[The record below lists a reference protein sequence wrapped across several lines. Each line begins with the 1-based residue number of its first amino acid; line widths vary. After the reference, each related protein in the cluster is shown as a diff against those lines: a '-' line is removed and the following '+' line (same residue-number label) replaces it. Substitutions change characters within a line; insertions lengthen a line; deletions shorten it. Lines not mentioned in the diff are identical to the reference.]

1 MLWLIDSCQS
11 KVFADQYH
19 VTLSQAQIKSS
30 PRSRVSSWNV
40 AIYISSECRLHRET
54 NDNTLNYCIYHNEQQ
69 QPFPRYKFMFHHFG
83 FVSWKFSS
91 QSTTLKFPIW
101 TDHKICP
108 SNWASTV
115 TGLIWRGPQNPTI
128 CAISKLVNVES
139 MQSRCKTLHFT
150 SNLAHISI
158 L

>member
-1 MLWLIDSCQS
+1 MINWQLSKQGIRWPVSRDLIAGSDQELTKVACKQS
-11 KVFADQYH
+11 K
-19 VTLSQAQIKSS
+19 
-30 PRSRVSSWNV
+30 
-40 AIYISSECRLHRET
+40 CRDLHLKWLHCET

-83 FVSWKFSS
+83 FVSWTFSS

>member
-1 MLWLIDSCQS
+1 MINWQLSKQGIRWPVSCDLIAGSDQELIKVACKQS
-11 KVFADQYH
+11 K
-19 VTLSQAQIKSS
+19 
-30 PRSRVSSWNV
+30 
-40 AIYISSECRLHRET
+40 CRDLHLKWLHRET